1 MNIGRDRSL
10 RSLTTSTDPSQPGGK
25 CPSCGMST
33 TKMGYN
39 NLNYVEFTN
48 GQRIYSCGMEPR
60 AFEAYPFQV
69 TDTAYIAANMAEFIS
84 NDRNDCTSDCPLC
97 ASGTVRD
104 PVDGQVVSADAFQ
117 FVCLENGQKLF
128 FASKETKAK
137 YLENVNKNVRYLV
150 SNTIC
155 NSVVCADVMKIT
167 ALSPAATAF
176 KPETLANNVS
186 AMKDAEGHHF
196 KASGKSVHTASAGDG
211 SDPATFC
218 TGEGS
223 VMFNGFQLSASGSC
237 VRLFFTSWV
246 LNTEIKYA
254 LGFAGVFLIAVFNE
268 FLATFRERFR
278 QKMRESP
285 GTNRLDQMG
294 KKGMLVTLYMIQ
306 MTIAYFAMLVVMIY
320 ETGLFIAL
328 MMGFC
333 TGFLLFKNLDQDVT
347 LERGSWR
354 YTDPS
359 TVCLQVEGMTCMKN
373 CGVTIENALQKVNG
387 VTRAFVDFTE
397 RKAYVAGTADF
408 NDILSCIESS
418 GYSARIQVDNLIES
432 IETGPINQKQA
443 ADMSDKDANECGRST
458 TPSALSIS
466 TGNALPTTTSTATS
480 PRNEFYVSQRMTA
493 DSDPNRINSLS
504 VEEQEILAN
513 IQDLQLQLM
522 KLRAEH
528 DEDSDDEEHA
538 RFGSIALASSM
549 LNKTTSLPSSQLI
562 IVSNTLPIVL
572 ERVPQTGRW
581 KAIKTTGGWDKL
593 MCLTGVRQNLQF
605 IWIGHVGQHI
615 PKNEEDEVR
624 RLLKKHNFV
633 PVFFSSESVTNRYNV
648 FSSEVLWS
656 LFHYVA
662 EPVATSTFTAHGNG
676 ACASQF
682 YASKRFNKQD
692 WRAYEAANESFAD
705 TIAEVY
711 NEGDSVWVHDYHLM
725 LLPALLRLRI
735 PSCYIGWFLHSPFP
749 TSDVYTRIP
758 VRSQLLTGVLQA
770 DLVGF
775 QTFDYER
782 HFLSAC
788 KQLLGVECSYQVIR
802 SPLADRDHFT
812 SIGVFPIGINIEPF
826 AKAAASASTLHRVEE
841 LHRKFGDKR
850 IILGV
855 DRLDNV
861 KGIPHKLLAMECL
874 LEKFPEWQNN
884 VVLVQIGITSRSGGA
899 ANDTGIMENTTT
911 EISSSI
917 KEGNESVPGTE
928 VSASDETRSL
938 SRAESDQLNTSKERS
953 VQPPTS
959 ELQQEMSSNSYRN
972 LLSHVN
978 QLVGRINGTFGGLHY
993 APIHFLHQTSTSHEE
1008 LCALYDLADVCL
1020 VTSTRDGM
1028 NLVSHE
1034 FIVCQQHFT
1043 SRKDHRHEF
1052 EASPQKEIPSQ
1063 EASSSLTKPDESSS
1077 PLSSTDIMTQW
1088 EGEEGGPGVLVLSEF
1103 AGCSHSLSGAIVV
1116 NPWNTE
1122 NVALTIHQALGMC
1135 RTERELRQQ
1144 KLYRYVS
1151 TNTAK
1156 AWGLQFLNALNNAA
1170 MKNRGDTRQLPKLD
1184 QKAIME
1190 SYKSS
1195 ENRVIILDYDRSLC
1209 PQPSSLLP
1217 LAAVGPN
1224 FKSLLDA
1231 LTADPRNTVFI
1242 VSGRERKFIETWL
1255 NGVRVGV
1262 AAEDGFFYR
1271 MNLQNPRERWK
1282 TMSKFQYDVAS
1293 SRLYGS
1299 SAAST
1304 VAALHSGDADHTR
1317 KNRSTSVGSGS
1328 MRSRTSLS
1336 HPGSAAS
1343 PTSATRYPLS
1353 ATGLSDA
1360 DDSEVVGAASG
1371 GVENLDIFQEWSRPE
1386 DEDNMSWKNLVLP
1399 TMELFTDRTP
1409 GSYIE
1414 EKESSLTWHYCDA
1427 DSQFGSWQAKD
1438 LQIMLERQLIGTAL
1452 DVYQGQFFV
1461 SVEHEGCT
1469 KAKVVEGILKYLS
1482 LPQQLAA
1489 KNMKEVDFV
1498 LCVCD
1503 DVSDDQMFQTL
1514 HALSI
1519 ESKERHERQSR
1530 ESDTSARPK
1539 ESMESL
1545 EKKKSSTTE
1554 EEKEL
1559 ECFVGEDPDNMVTFS
1574 RLHKVPVRMSTLVS
1588 MFTVVVGSDVR
1599 HSASSS
1605 RHQRACVVD
1614 SLVDVRN
1621 VLREF
1626 VDISTSQ

>member
-1 MNIGRDRSL
+1 
-10 RSLTTSTDPSQPGGK
+10 
-25 CPSCGMST
+25 
-33 TKMGYN
+33 
-39 NLNYVEFTN
+39 
-48 GQRIYSCGMEPR
+48 
-60 AFEAYPFQV
+60 
-69 TDTAYIAANMAEFIS
+69 
-84 NDRNDCTSDCPLC
+84 
-97 ASGTVRD
+97 
-104 PVDGQVVSADAFQ
+104 
-117 FVCLENGQKLF
+117 
-128 FASKETKAK
+128 
-137 YLENVNKNVRYLV
+137 
-150 SNTIC
+150 
-155 NSVVCADVMKIT
+155 
-167 ALSPAATAF
+167 
-176 KPETLANNVS
+176 
-186 AMKDAEGHHF
+186 
-196 KASGKSVHTASAGDG
+196 
-211 SDPATFC
+211 
-218 TGEGS
+218 
-223 VMFNGFQLSASGSC
+223 
-237 VRLFFTSWV
+237 
-246 LNTEIKYA
+246 
-254 LGFAGVFLIAVFNE
+254 
-268 FLATFRERFR
+268 
-278 QKMRESP
+278 
-285 GTNRLDQMG
+285 
-294 KKGMLVTLYMIQ
+294 
-306 MTIAYFAMLVVMIY
+306 
-320 ETGLFIAL
+320 
-328 MMGFC
+328 
-333 TGFLLFKNLDQDVT
+333 
-347 LERGSWR
+347 
-354 YTDPS
+354 
-359 TVCLQVEGMTCMKN
+359 
-373 CGVTIENALQKVNG
+373 
-387 VTRAFVDFTE
+387 
-397 RKAYVAGTADF
+397 
-408 NDILSCIESS
+408 
-418 GYSARIQVDNLIES
+418 
-432 IETGPINQKQA
+432 
-443 ADMSDKDANECGRST
+443 
-458 TPSALSIS
+458 
-466 TGNALPTTTSTATS
+466 
-480 PRNEFYVSQRMTA
+480 
-493 DSDPNRINSLS
+493 
-504 VEEQEILAN
+504 
-513 IQDLQLQLM
+513 
-522 KLRAEH
+522 
-528 DEDSDDEEHA
+528 
-538 RFGSIALASSM
+538 M
-549 LNKTTSLPSSQLI
+549 LNNINPLPSSQLI

-593 MCLTGVRQNLQF
+593 MCLTDVKNNLQF

-615 PKNEEDEVR
+615 PKHEQDEVR

-633 PVFFSSESVTNRYNV
+633 PVFFSSESVTNRYNI

-662 EPVATSTFTAHGNG
+662 EPVATSTFSAHGNG

-711 NEGDSVWVHDYHLM
+711 NEGDSIWIHDYHLM
-725 LLPALLRLRI
+725 LLPELLRLRI

-812 SIGVFPIGINIEPF
+812 SIGVFPIGISIEPF
-826 AKAAASASTLHRVEE
+826 AKAAASVSTLHRVDE

-899 ANDTGIMENTTT
+899 ANDTGIMENTASDTC
-911 EISSSI
+911 SST
-917 KEGNESVPGTE
+917 KEGNESVSGTE
-928 VSASDETRSL
+928 ASASEETRNL
-938 SRAESDQLNTSKERS
+938 SKGESDGIHSTKKSSL
-953 VQPPTS
+953 QPSTS

-1043 SRKDHRHEF
+1043 RRKDHRHNF
-1052 EASPQKEIPSQ
+1052 EASPKKDISSQKANDSP
-1063 EASSSLTKPDESSS
+1063 SSSSCQNPKPGDPTSIAVS
-1077 PLSSTDIMTQW
+1077 PTNILTQW
-1088 EGEEGGPGVLVLSEF
+1088 DGEEGGPGVLVLSEF

-1122 NVALTIHQALGMC
+1122 NVALTVHQALGMC

-1156 AWGLQFLNALNNAA
+1156 AWGLQFLNALSNAA
-1170 MKNRGDTRQLPKLD
+1170 NKNRGDTRQLPKLD

-1190 SYKSS
+1190 SYRNS

-1209 PQPSSLLP
+1209 PQHSSLLP

-1231 LTADPRNTVFI
+1231 LSADPRNTVFI

-1271 MNLQNPRERWK
+1271 MNLQNSRERWK

-1293 SRLYGS
+1293 SRVYGS
-1299 SAAST
+1299 SSAST
-1304 VAALHSGDADHTR
+1304 VGPLHSGDSGVENTR
-1317 KNRSTSVGSGS
+1317 KNRSMSVGSGS
-1328 MRSRTSLS
+1328 IRSRTSMS
-1336 HPGSAAS
+1336 HQGSAAS
-1343 PTSATRYPLS
+1343 PTSATTRYPPS
-1353 ATGLSDA
+1353 TTGLSDA
-1360 DDSEVVGAASG
+1360 DESELAGATSG
-1371 GVENLDIFQEWSRPE
+1371 GVEYLDVFQEWSRPE

-1469 KAKVVEGILKYLS
+1469 KAKVVEGVLKYLS

-1514 HALSI
+1514 HTLFL
-1519 ESKERHERQSR
+1519 ECRERHERRSR
-1530 ESDTSARPK
+1530 EERDAMTRPK
-1539 ESMESL
+1539 ESANSKIDGNSSLKVSPLETL
-1545 EKKKSSTTE
+1545 EKKKKSLTATATTE

-1559 ECFVGEDPDNMVTFS
+1559 ECFKDQDPDNMVTFS
-1574 RLHKVPVRMSTLVS
+1574 RLHKVPVRMSNAAS
-1588 MFTVVVGSDVR
+1588 IFTVIVGSDVR
-1599 HSASSS
+1599 HSGSSS

-1614 SLVDVRN
+1614 SLVDVRK

-1626 VDISTSQ
+1626 VDISASQ